1 MLPEEFEELLLSELV
16 LSDFLE
22 SELGFDPVSADADV
36 ELSEAEVS
44 DLVESVFELPSESE
58 PERESLR

>member
-16 LSDFLE
+16 LSDFPE
-22 SELGFDPVSADADV
+22 SELAFDPVSADADV
-36 ELSEAEVS
+36 EPSEAEVS
-44 DLVESVFELPSESE
+44 DLVESDFELPSDSE

>member
-1 MLPEEFEELLLSELV
+1 MLPEEFEDFLLSELV